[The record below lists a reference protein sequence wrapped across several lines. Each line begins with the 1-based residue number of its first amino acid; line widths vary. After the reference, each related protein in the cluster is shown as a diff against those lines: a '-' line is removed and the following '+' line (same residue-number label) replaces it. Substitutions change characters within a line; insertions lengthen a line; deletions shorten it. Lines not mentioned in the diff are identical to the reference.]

1 MARLFSVS
9 GCAAAAI
16 AMQCSGSV
24 AAVIGG
30 NVIAAQPARPKLVA
44 NNDATLTGAISR
56 APKVDKTIATVSRSI
71 DDAGR
76 GLHA

>member
-1 MARLFSVS
+1 M
-9 GCAAAAI
+9 
-16 AMQCSGSV
+16 
-24 AAVIGG
+24 IGG

-56 APKVDKTIATVSRSI
+56 APKVDKTIATGSRSI